1 VAYYGEFAALGTAI
15 CWSFTYVFFT
25 LAVRE
30 IGPVALNRLR
40 LAVALLFL
48 VSVHLVVHH
57 TPLPLHAEAIRW
69 GWLTLSG
76 IIGFAVADAL
86 LFRALY
92 YLGAH
97 RSSLMM
103 ALVPVM
109 STLLA
114 WGIFAE
120 ILSPLQISSIFVTL
134 AGILLVLW
142 RKQAEDSS
150 QMAKRYL
157 LGLLFALG
165 AALAQS
171 LRYILSKQGLSG
183 GFSVLSTNLMQI
195 LAATVAVWLWALI
208 RGQVR
213 DTINA
218 FRNRRACWTLVGGAF
233 TGPFLGVT
241 LSLIALGNAP
251 VGIVSTLMA
260 LPPVFLLPLS
270 ALVFKEPI
278 RRRAIYG
285 TILAIAGVALLF
297 LVCS

>member
-1 VAYYGEFAALGTAI
+1 VVYYGELAALGTAV

-48 VSVHLVVHH
+48 VGAHLAVHH

-109 STLLA
+109 SALLA

-120 ILSPLQISSIFVTL
+120 VLSLLQISAIFVTL
-134 AGILLVLW
+134 VGILLVLW
-142 RKQAEDSS
+142 RKQAEESS
-150 QMAKRYL
+150 HVAKRYL

-165 AALAQS
+165 AALAQA
-171 LRYILSKQGLSG
+171 LRYILSKQGLG
-183 GFSVLSTNLMQI
+183 EGFSVLSTNLMQI
-195 LAATVAVWLWALI
+195 FAATVVVWLWALI

-218 FRNRRACWTLVGGAF
+218 FRNKRVRWTLAGGAF

-251 VGIVSTLMA
+251 VT
-260 LPPVFLLPLS
+260 PVFLLPLS

-278 RRRAIYG
+278 RRRAVYG
-285 TILAIAGVALLF
+285 TILAMAGVALLF
-297 LVCS
+297 LV

>member
-1 VAYYGEFAALGTAI
+1 MHYYGEIAALGTAL
-15 CWSFTYVFFT
+15 CWSFTYMFFT

-40 LAVALLFL
+40 LAVALILL
-48 VSVHLVVHH
+48 VSAHLVVHH
-57 TPLPLHAEAIRW
+57 TPFPLHAEAIRW

-109 STLLA
+109 SALLA

-120 ILSPLQISSIFVTL
+120 ILSLLQIGAIFVTL
-134 AGILLVLW
+134 AGIFLVLW
-142 RKQAEDSS
+142 RKQADNSS
-150 QMAKRYL
+150 RMPKRYL
-157 LGLLFALG
+157 LGLLFALA

-171 LRYILSKQGLSG
+171 LRYILSKQGLGG

-195 LAATVAVWLWALI
+195 LAATVTVWLLALV

-213 DTINA
+213 TTINA
-218 FRNRRACWTLVGGAF
+218 FRGRRARWTVVGGAF

-241 LSLIALGNAP
+241 LSLVALGNAQ
-251 VGIVSTLMA
+251 VGVVSTLMA
-260 LPPVFLLPLS
+260 LTPTFLLPLS

-278 RRRAIYG
+278 HSRAVYG
-285 TILAIAGVALLF
+285 TLLAIAGVALLF
-297 LVCS
+297 LF

>member
-1 VAYYGEFAALGTAI
+1 
-15 CWSFTYVFFT
+15 
-25 LAVRE
+25 
-30 IGPVALNRLR
+30 
-40 LAVALLFL
+40 
-48 VSVHLVVHH
+48 
-57 TPLPLHAEAIRW
+57 
-69 GWLTLSG
+69 
-76 IIGFAVADAL
+76 
-86 LFRALY
+86 
-92 YLGAH
+92 
-97 RSSLMM
+97 
-103 ALVPVM
+103 M
-109 STLLA
+109 SALLA

-142 RKQAEDSS
+142 SKQAEDSS

-171 LRYILSKQGLSG
+171 LRYILSKQGLGG

-208 RGQVR
+208 RGQVC

-218 FRNRRACWTLVGGAF
+218 FRRRRARWMLVGGAF

-241 LSLIALGNAP
+241 LSLVALGNAP

-285 TILAIAGVALLF
+285 TILAIAGVAPLF
-297 LVCS
+297 LV

>member
-1 VAYYGEFAALGTAI
+1 MPYYGELAALGTAL

-30 IGPVALNRLR
+30 IGPAALNRLR
-40 LAVALLFL
+40 LAVALLLL
-48 VSVHLVVHH
+48 VSAHLVVYH

-109 STLLA
+109 SAFLA

-120 ILSPLQISSIFVTL
+120 ILSLLQISAIFVTL

-142 RKQAEDSS
+142 RKQVEDSS
-150 QMAKRYL
+150 HVAKRYL

-171 LRYILSKQGLSG
+171 MRYILSKQGLGG
-183 GFSVLSTNLMQI
+183 GFSVISTNLMQI
-195 LAATVAVWLWALI
+195 LAATVAVWLWALV

-218 FRNRRACWTLVGGAF
+218 FCSRRARWTVIGGAF

-241 LSLIALGNAP
+241 LSLVALGNAQ
-251 VGIVSTLMA
+251 VGVASTLMA
-260 LPPVFLLPLS
+260 LTPAFLLPVS

-278 RRRAIYG
+278 RSRAVYG
-285 TILAIAGVALLF
+285 TLLAMAGVALLF
-297 LVCS
+297 LF

>member
-1 VAYYGEFAALGTAI
+1 MAYYGELAALGTAI

-40 LAVALLFL
+40 LAVALFFL

-109 STLLA
+109 SALLA

-150 QMAKRYL
+150 HVAKRYL

-171 LRYILSKQGLSG
+171 LRYILSKQGLGG

-213 DTINA
+213 DTINT
-218 FRNRRACWTLVGGAF
+218 FRKRRARWTLIGGAF

-241 LSLIALGNAP
+241 LSLVALGNAP

-278 RRRAIYG
+278 CKRAIYG

-297 LVCS
+297 LV

>member
-1 VAYYGEFAALGTAI
+1 
-15 CWSFTYVFFT
+15 
-25 LAVRE
+25 
-30 IGPVALNRLR
+30 
-40 LAVALLFL
+40 
-48 VSVHLVVHH
+48 
-57 TPLPLHAEAIRW
+57 LHAEAIRW

-109 STLLA
+109 SALLA

-150 QMAKRYL
+150 HVAKRYL

-171 LRYILSKQGLSG
+171 LRYILSKQGLGG

-213 DTINA
+213 DTINT
-218 FRNRRACWTLVGGAF
+218 FRRRRARWTLVGGAF

-241 LSLIALGNAP
+241 LSLVALGNAP

-278 RRRAIYG
+278 CKRAIYG

-297 LVCS
+297 LV